1 LNAARHS
8 GVTDISVYVEVEPE
22 RVSAFVRDHGG
33 GFDPAAVPD
42 DRRGIADSIV
52 GRMERYGGTVEI
64 TSRPGGGPGGGT
76 EVALR
81 LPRRA
86 VREAAGD
93 RVKQA
98 S

>member
-22 RVSAFVRDHGG
+22 RVSAFIRDHGA

-42 DRRGIADSIV
+42 DRRGIADSII
-52 GRMERYGGTVEI
+52 GRMERYGGNAEI
-64 TSRPGGGPGGGT
+64 TSRPAGGT

-81 LPRRA
+81 LPRRV
-86 VREAAGD
+86 VREA
-93 RVKQA
+93 QA